1 MRMREPL
8 TVGLL
13 AASNIGTA
21 VANAS
26 WIESV
31 QPYLSFAIGLGQVAV
46 AVLTVWYIWKKIKN
60 MPSKKK

>member
-1 MRMREPL
+1 MREPL

-21 VANAS
+21 VVNAS

-46 AVLTVWYIWKKIKN
+46 AALTVWYIWKKIKN
-60 MPSKKK
+60 MPAKKK